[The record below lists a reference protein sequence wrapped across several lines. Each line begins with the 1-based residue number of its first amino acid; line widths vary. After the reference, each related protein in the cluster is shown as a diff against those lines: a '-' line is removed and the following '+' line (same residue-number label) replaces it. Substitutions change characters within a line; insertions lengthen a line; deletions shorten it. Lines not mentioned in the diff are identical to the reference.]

1 MSKYVIVFSIFF
13 SMFYVVIWY
22 VLSLSLYIVC
32 VYIKT
37 ASGSDVAIDAIVAI
51 DHGNDNTFVTLTV
64 N

>member
-1 MSKYVIVFSIFF
+1 
-13 SMFYVVIWY
+13 MFYVVIWY

-37 ASGSDVAIDAIVAI
+37 ASGSDVAIDAIVAF